1 MGLRT
6 ILYLCDLNDL
16 NDLAT
21 AAGGK
26 VGAESYDD
34 DCECECECFKSIF
47 ELL

>member
-6 ILYLCDLNDL
+6 ILYLCDL

-26 VGAESYDD
+26 VGAESCDD

>member
-6 ILYLCDLNDL
+6 ILYLCDL